1 MSAPNKNYD
10 PKAAAS
16 LAPDEV
22 ARVLDEALAA
32 RGLGKANL
40 LADWRAIVGDSIA
53 RYARPL
59 HLQWLPRAAN
69 CDPEAPVAQATLVLA
84 VDGAFALEA
93 QHNATI
99 IVERVNSHLGWR
111 CVERVAFR
119 QGPLPPLREKR
130 NATPAPSAAS
140 EDRARQ
146 AADPV
151 RDEGLRESLTRFGA
165 RVIDR
170 ATRGRPAVG
179 DANGD

>member
-1 MSAPNKNYD
+1 MTSPSRGAKP
-10 PKAAAS
+10 
-16 LAPDEV
+16 LDELM
-22 ARVLDEALAA
+22 RCILDEALAA

-59 HLQWLPRAAN
+59 QLQWLQRTAN
-69 CDPEAPVAQATLVLA
+69 CDPGAPAAPATLVLA

-93 QHNATI
+93 QHNAAI

-111 CVERVAFR
+111 CVEKVAFR
-119 QGPLPPLREKR
+119 QEPLPPLRERRK
-130 NATPAPSAAS
+130 ATPAPSAAS
-140 EDRARQ
+140 EVRARQ

-151 RDEGLRESLTRFGA
+151 RDQGLRESLTRFGA